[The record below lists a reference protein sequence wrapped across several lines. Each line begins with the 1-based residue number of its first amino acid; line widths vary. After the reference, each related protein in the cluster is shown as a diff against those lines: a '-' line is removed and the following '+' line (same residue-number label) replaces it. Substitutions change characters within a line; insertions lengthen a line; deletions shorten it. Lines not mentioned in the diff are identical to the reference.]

1 MLLTVHDS
9 VLIEVPEQTAE
20 ETACNVKQIME
31 NDCPE
36 FTIPIVVD
44 VHIGRS
50 WEDCKQ
56 NDTVMVQG

>member
-9 VLIEVPEQTAE
+9 VLLEVPEQTAE
-20 ETACNVKQIME
+20 ETAGNVKQVME
-31 NDCPE
+31 TECPE

-44 VHIGRS
+44 VHTGMS
-50 WEDCKQ
+50 WGICKR